1 MKRKLTATFVKN
13 APAPTSKDR
22 EIYWDN
28 SLSGFGLLVT
38 RDGHKSWV
46 IQYRAESRTYRITLK
61 GLLSL
66 EEARSKALETLSAAA
81 KGENP
86 ASAAKKETTFGEV
99 AENYLRIEGKN
110 IRSAALYRRTLDRL
124 VLPELGKRPIGR
136 IRRSQIVNLID
147 VIAEE
152 HAVMADLTFAIV
164 RRVFTWHAGRDDHFV
179 SPIVSGMRRSKA
191 LGRARARI
199 LTDDELRAL
208 WKAAQASTGV
218 IGPLLRFL
226 LLTAARHEEAAAM
239 TWAELD
245 GSTWIFPAARSKN
258 KREHVVPLSP
268 AAMSVIDNLPRFAD
282 SRYVFTA
289 GGSRP
294 FRAHSDTKTRF
305 DAACGVSGWVI
316 HDLRRTARSLMSRAG
331 VSADVA
337 ERCLGHVISGVRG
350 TYDRHAYFDEKRRA
364 FETLASLIA
373 RIVNP
378 PTENVVSLV
387 EARK

>member
-13 APAPTSKDR
+13 APTPTSKDR
-22 EIYWDN
+22 EIYWDK

-46 IQYRAESRTYRITLK
+46 IQYRAEGRTYRITLK

-66 EEARSKALETLSAAA
+66 DEARSKALETLSAAA

-99 AENYLRIEGKN
+99 VENYLRIEGKN

-191 LGRARARI
+191 LGRARDRI

-245 GSTWIFPAARSKN
+245 GSTWIFPPP
-258 KREHVVPLSP
+258 E
-268 AAMSVIDNLPRFAD
+268 
-282 SRYVFTA
+282 
-289 GGSRP
+289 
-294 FRAHSDTKTRF
+294 
-305 DAACGVSGWVI
+305 
-316 HDLRRTARSLMSRAG
+316 
-331 VSADVA
+331 
-337 ERCLGHVISGVRG
+337 
-350 TYDRHAYFDEKRRA
+350 
-364 FETLASLIA
+364 A
-373 RIVNP
+373 RINAS
-378 PTENVVSLV
+378 T
-387 EARK
+387 